1 MVIEDRELLE
11 EAADFLRALAHPV
24 RLCIARGLWQ
34 SGGCNVAHMQ
44 QCLEAPQSTIS
55 QHLAKMRAVGIIEGE
70 RNGLEVVYRLKSRAV
85 EQLLEGLFCK
95 EKDYHDMG

>member
-1 MVIEDRELLE
+1 MAEDQELAR
-11 EAADFLRALAHPV
+11 AAEMLKALSHPV
-24 RLCIARGLWQ
+24 RLCIVRGLWQ

-55 QHLAKMRAVGIIEGE
+55 QHLAKLRAVGIIEGE

>member
-1 MVIEDRELLE
+1 MTEDQELMQ
-11 EAADFLRALAHPV
+11 AAEILKALSHPV

-44 QCLEAPQSTIS
+44 QCLDAPQSTIS
-55 QHLAKMRAVGIIEGE
+55 QHLAKMRSVGVIEGE

-85 EQLLEGLFCK
+85 AQLLEGLFCR
-95 EKDYHDMG
+95 EKNYQDMG

>member
-1 MVIEDRELLE
+1 MAEDQELSRVAEMLK
-11 EAADFLRALAHPV
+11 ALAHPV
-24 RLCIARGLWQ
+24 RLCIVRGLWQ

-95 EKDYHDMG
+95 EKNYHDMG

>member
-1 MVIEDRELLE
+1 MAEDRELAR
-11 EAADFLRALAHPV
+11 AAEMLKALSHPV
-24 RLCIARGLWQ
+24 RLCIVRGLWQ

-55 QHLAKMRAVGIIEGE
+55 QHLAKLRAVGIIEGE

-95 EKDYHDMG
+95 EKNYHDMG

>member
-1 MVIEDRELLE
+1 MAEDQELSRVAEMLK
-11 EAADFLRALAHPV
+11 ALAHPV
-24 RLCIARGLWQ
+24 RLCIVRGLWQ

-55 QHLAKMRAVGIIEGE
+55 QHLAKLRAVGIIEGE
-70 RNGLEVVYRLKSRAV
+70 RNGLEVIYRLKNRAV

-95 EKDYHDMG
+95 EKNYHDMG

>member
-1 MVIEDRELLE
+1 MAEDQELAR
-11 EAADFLRALAHPV
+11 AAEMLKALAHPV

-44 QCLEAPQSTIS
+44 QCLDAPQSTIS
-55 QHLAKMRAVGIIEGE
+55 QHLAKLRAVGIIEGE

-95 EKDYHDMG
+95 EKNYHDMG

>member
-1 MVIEDRELLE
+1 MAEDRELAR
-11 EAADFLRALAHPV
+11 AAEMLKALSHPV
-24 RLCIARGLWQ
+24 RLCIVRGLWQ

-55 QHLAKMRAVGIIEGE
+55 QHLAKLRAVGIIEGE

-95 EKDYHDMG
+95 EEDYHDMG

>member
-1 MVIEDRELLE
+1 MPEDQELAR
-11 EAADFLRALAHPV
+11 AAEMLKALSHPV
-24 RLCIARGLWQ
+24 RLCIARGRWQ

-55 QHLAKMRAVGIIEGE
+55 QHLAKLRAVGIIEGE

-95 EKDYHDMG
+95 EKNYHDMG

>member
-1 MVIEDRELLE
+1 MAEDQELAR
-11 EAADFLRALAHPV
+11 AAEMLKALSHPV
-24 RLCIARGLWQ
+24 RLCIARGLLQ

>member
-1 MVIEDRELLE
+1 MAEDQELAR
-11 EAADFLRALAHPV
+11 AAEMLKALPHPL

>member
-1 MVIEDRELLE
+1 MAEDRERAR
-11 EAADFLRALAHPV
+11 AAEMLKALSHPV
-24 RLCIARGLWQ
+24 RLCIVRGLWQ

-55 QHLAKMRAVGIIEGE
+55 QHLAKLRAVGIIEGE

-95 EKDYHDMG
+95 EKNYHDMG

>member
-1 MVIEDRELLE
+1 MTEDQELTR
-11 EAADFLRALAHPV
+11 AAEILKALAHPV

-44 QCLEAPQSTIS
+44 QCLDAPQSTIS
-55 QHLAKMRAVGIIEGE
+55 QHLAKMRSVGIIEGE

-85 EQLLEGLFCK
+85 AQLLEGLFCK
-95 EKDYHDMG
+95 KKNYHDMG

>member
-1 MVIEDRELLE
+1 MAEDRELAR
-11 EAADFLRALAHPV
+11 AAEMLKALSHPV
-24 RLCIARGLWQ
+24 RLCIVRGLWQ

-55 QHLAKMRAVGIIEGE
+55 QHLAKLRAVGIIEGE

>member
-1 MVIEDRELLE
+1 MAEDQELAR
-11 EAADFLRALAHPV
+11 AAEMLKALAHPV

>member
-1 MVIEDRELLE
+1 MAEDRELAR
-11 EAADFLRALAHPV
+11 AAEMLKALSHPV
-24 RLCIARGLWQ
+24 RLCIVRGLWQ

-55 QHLAKMRAVGIIEGE
+55 QHLAKLRAVGIIEGE

-85 EQLLEGLFCK
+85 EQLLEGLFRK
-95 EKDYHDMG
+95 EKNYHDMG

>member
-1 MVIEDRELLE
+1 MAEDRELAR
-11 EAADFLRALAHPV
+11 AAEMLKALSHPV
-24 RLCIARGLWQ
+24 RLCIVRGLWQ

-44 QCLEAPQSTIS
+44 QCLDAPQSTIS
-55 QHLAKMRAVGIIEGE
+55 QHLAKLRAVGIIEGE

-85 EQLLEGLFCK
+85 AQLLEGLFCK

>member
-1 MVIEDRELLE
+1 MTEDQELTR
-11 EAADFLRALAHPV
+11 AAEILKALAHPV

-44 QCLEAPQSTIS
+44 QCLDAPQSTIS
-55 QHLAKMRAVGIIEGE
+55 QHLAKMRSVGIIEGE

-85 EQLLEGLFCK
+85 AQLLEGLFCR
-95 EKDYHDMG
+95 EKNYHDMG

>member
-1 MVIEDRELLE
+1 MAEDRELAR
-11 EAADFLRALAHPV
+11 AAEMLKALSHPV
-24 RLCIARGLWQ
+24 RLCIVRGLWQ

-55 QHLAKMRAVGIIEGE
+55 QHLAKLRAVGIIEGE

-85 EQLLEGLFCK
+85 AQLLEGLFCK
-95 EKDYHDMG
+95 DKDYHDMG

>member
-1 MVIEDRELLE
+1 MAEDRELAR
-11 EAADFLRALAHPV
+11 AAEMLKALSHPV
-24 RLCIARGLWQ
+24 RLCIVRGLWQ

-55 QHLAKMRAVGIIEGE
+55 QHLAKLRAVGIIEGE

-85 EQLLEGLFCK
+85 EQLLEGLFCE
-95 EKDYHDMG
+95 EKNYHDMG

>member
-1 MVIEDRELLE
+1 MAEDRELAR
-11 EAADFLRALAHPV
+11 AAEMLKALSHPV
-24 RLCIARGLWQ
+24 RLCIVRGLWQ

-55 QHLAKMRAVGIIEGE
+55 QHLAKLRAVGIIEGE
-70 RNGLEVVYRLKSRAV
+70 RKGLEVVYRLKSRAV

-95 EKDYHDMG
+95 EKNYHDMG

>member
-1 MVIEDRELLE
+1 MAEDQELAR
-11 EAADFLRALAHPV
+11 AAEMLKALSHPV

-95 EKDYHDMG
+95 ERDYHDMG

>member
-1 MVIEDRELLE
+1 M
-11 EAADFLRALAHPV
+11 

-95 EKDYHDMG
+95 EKNYHDMG

>member
-1 MVIEDRELLE
+1 MAEDQELAR
-11 EAADFLRALAHPV
+11 AAEMLKALSHPV

-95 EKDYHDMG
+95 EKDYHDMS

>member
-1 MVIEDRELLE
+1 MVDCGASRHCCMCATL
-11 EAADFLRALAHPV
+11 
-24 RLCIARGLWQ
+24 
-34 SGGCNVAHMQ
+34 Q

>member
-1 MVIEDRELLE
+1 MAEDRELAR
-11 EAADFLRALAHPV
+11 AAEMLKALSHPV

-34 SGGCNVAHMQ
+34 NGGCNVAHMQ

>member
-1 MVIEDRELLE
+1 MAEDRDLAR
-11 EAADFLRALAHPV
+11 AAEMLKALSHPV
-24 RLCIARGLWQ
+24 RLCIVRGLWQ

>member
-1 MVIEDRELLE
+1 MAEDREFAR
-11 EAADFLRALAHPV
+11 AAEMLKALSHPV
-24 RLCIARGLWQ
+24 RLCIVRGLWQ

-95 EKDYHDMG
+95 EKNYHDMG

>member
-1 MVIEDRELLE
+1 MAEDQELAR
-11 EAADFLRALAHPV
+11 AAEMLKALSHPV
-24 RLCIARGLWQ
+24 RLCIVRGLWQ

-95 EKDYHDMG
+95 EKNYHDMG

>member
-1 MVIEDRELLE
+1 MAEDRELAR
-11 EAADFLRALAHPV
+11 AAEMLKALSHPV
-24 RLCIARGLWQ
+24 RLCIVRGLWQ

-95 EKDYHDMG
+95 EKNYHDMG

>member
-1 MVIEDRELLE
+1 MTEDQELTR
-11 EAADFLRALAHPV
+11 AAEILKALAHPV

-44 QCLEAPQSTIS
+44 QCLDAPQSTIS
-55 QHLAKMRAVGIIEGE
+55 QHLAKMRSVGIIEGE

-85 EQLLEGLFCK
+85 AQLLEGLFRK

>member
-1 MVIEDRELLE
+1 MAEDRELAR
-11 EAADFLRALAHPV
+11 AAEMLKALSHPV
-24 RLCIARGLWQ
+24 RLCIVRGLWQ

-85 EQLLEGLFCK
+85 EQMLEGLFCK
-95 EKDYHDMG
+95 EKNYHDMG

>member
-1 MVIEDRELLE
+1 MAEDRELAR
-11 EAADFLRALAHPV
+11 AAEMLKALSHPV
-24 RLCIARGLWQ
+24 RLCIVRGLWQ

-55 QHLAKMRAVGIIEGE
+55 QHLAKLRAVGILAGE
-70 RNGLEVVYRLKSRAV
+70 RNGLEVGYRLKSRAV
-85 EQLLEGLFCK
+85 AQLLEGLFCK

>member
-1 MVIEDRELLE
+1 MTEDQELTR
-11 EAADFLRALAHPV
+11 AAEILKALAHPV

-44 QCLEAPQSTIS
+44 QCLDAPQSTIS
-55 QHLAKMRAVGIIEGE
+55 QHLAKMRSVGIIEGE

-85 EQLLEGLFCK
+85 AQLLEGLFCK
-95 EKDYHDMG
+95 EKNYHDMG

>member
-1 MVIEDRELLE
+1 MAEDRELAR
-11 EAADFLRALAHPV
+11 AAEMLKALSHPV
-24 RLCIARGLWQ
+24 RLCIVRGLWQ
-34 SGGCNVAHMQ
+34 SGGCNVAYMQ

-55 QHLAKMRAVGIIEGE
+55 QHLAKLRAVGIIEGE

-95 EKDYHDMG
+95 EKNYHDMG